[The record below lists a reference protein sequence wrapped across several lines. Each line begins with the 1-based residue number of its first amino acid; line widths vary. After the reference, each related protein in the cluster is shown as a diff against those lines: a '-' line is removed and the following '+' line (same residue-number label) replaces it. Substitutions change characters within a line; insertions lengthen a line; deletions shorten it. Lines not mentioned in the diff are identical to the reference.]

1 MKPLLR
7 SLLSLAA
14 ISALSALCYGA
25 DRPAV
30 SNAVTPA
37 TPIYIA
43 FNQDLGFPSPNSVGF
58 FLAQGT
64 QVTFQNAVDTGG
76 YGIQGGFFG
85 TSRLASIASLS
96 APCLYVSNSS
106 SNDVASLSLQSHQ
119 LVGNFPGSKTDDG
132 SSNGIGL
139 AVNANYLYASFSTSK
154 TVGTFALTSGCG
166 LSFLGDISASGLQG
180 GSISGMAVNGKTL
193 VVAYGDGSIE
203 SFNVANGT
211 PVSNN
216 DRQNST
222 GYTGGVVIGGAPSPG
237 NIPSGVDMTQD
248 GKFAIFGD
256 ISSVATVEVS
266 SLASGKLAKTTA
278 YTVGSG
284 VDAGT
289 IRLSPDESLL
299 YISNNE
305 GGTVT
310 AAFFDAGTGNITRGC
325 TSATLSGFNGRP
337 WLGSVVTRD
346 TTGTGNVLYVA
357 EFGRDYLE
365 IDHGPASALGILDV
379 TSNGTS
385 CTLRETR
392 TSPVTMYLP
401 GVLSIGVYPPRPF

>member
-1 MKPLLR
+1 
-7 SLLSLAA
+7 
-14 ISALSALCYGA
+14 
-25 DRPAV
+25 
-30 SNAVTPA
+30 
-37 TPIYIA
+37 
-43 FNQDLGFPSPNSVGF
+43 
-58 FLAQGT
+58 
-64 QVTFQNAVDTGG
+64 
-76 YGIQGGFFG
+76 
-85 TSRLASIASLS
+85 
-96 APCLYVSNSS
+96 
-106 SNDVASLSLQSHQ
+106 
-119 LVGNFPGSKTDDG
+119 
-132 SSNGIGL
+132 
-139 AVNANYLYASFSTSK
+139 
-154 TVGTFALTSGCG
+154 
-166 LSFLGDISASGLQG
+166 
-180 GSISGMAVNGKTL
+180 MAVNGKTL